1 MDHSTGNILTYG
13 VTLLDALFL
22 TEIIGAQAT
31 AALVVTQC
39 HAPSALAANN
49 QTLEQSRTFPGWPAL
64 PLKGTGLLVKL
75 QPLLILLKFFPAD
88 IADMGVFDQDRPLF
102 TGQTHAVH
110 RPWGSF
116 QVRPFSKQN

>member
-1 MDHSTGNILTYG
+1 M
-13 VTLLDALFL
+13 TLLDALFL

-64 PLKGTGLLVKL
+64 ALKGTGLLVKL

-88 IADMGVFDQDRPLF
+88 IADMRVFDQDRPLF
-102 TGQTHAVH
+102 TGQTDAV
-110 RPWGSF
+110 PSPLGIF
-116 QVRPFSKQN
+116 PGTAFPKQNAPA